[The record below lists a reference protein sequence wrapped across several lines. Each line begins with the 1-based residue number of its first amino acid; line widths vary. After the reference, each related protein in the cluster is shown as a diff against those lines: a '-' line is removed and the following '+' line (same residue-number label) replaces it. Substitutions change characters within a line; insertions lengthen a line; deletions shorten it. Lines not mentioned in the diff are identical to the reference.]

1 MGLTHSIR
9 VGKLQ
14 LMRVE
19 DVIHAG
25 GCPLLQGTMQNDQ
38 GLLGH
43 ARVHENVYPA
53 SKSHEI
59 KRLLPPK
66 SHFGDGLLQKL
77 TKA

>member
-1 MGLTHSIR
+1 VLGVICSAWSDSVQQTMGLTHSIR

-53 SKSHEI
+53 SKSL
-59 KRLLPPK
+59 K
-66 SHFGDGLLQKL
+66 
-77 TKA
+77 

>member
-1 MGLTHSIR
+1 VGLTNSIR
-9 VGKLQ
+9 VGELQ

-43 ARVHENVYPA
+43 AGVHENMYPA
-53 SKSHEI
+53 SKVPWMNKAPIAI
-59 KRLLPPK
+59 KVSLR
-66 SHFGDGLLQKL
+66 
-77 TKA
+77 

>member
-1 MGLTHSIR
+1 MGLTNSIR

-53 SKSHEI
+53 SKVHE
-59 KRLLPPK
+59 
-66 SHFGDGLLQKL
+66 STYCHQSL
-77 TKA
+77 TVAMVCCNS